1 MKINRDQIQIGTSLL
16 IFLAHLA
23 GIMAVSSFLKK
34 QPLFEVLLDFFFA
47 ITGITITFLVGV
59 VLIFLVFEKFPGL
72 RDKTP
77 K

>member
-1 MKINRDQIQIGTSLL
+1 MGDWTL
-16 IFLAHLA
+16 LA
-23 GIMAVSSFLKK
+23 GVWSVWGMLQFSFGSA
-34 QPLFEVLLDFFFA
+34 VLLDFFFA